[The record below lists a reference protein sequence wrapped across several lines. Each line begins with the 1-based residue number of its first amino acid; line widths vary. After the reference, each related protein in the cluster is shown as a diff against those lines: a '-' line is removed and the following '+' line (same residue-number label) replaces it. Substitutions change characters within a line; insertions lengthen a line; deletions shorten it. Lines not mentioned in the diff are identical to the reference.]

1 MKRTHHCGEL
11 TRDQDGQTVTLMGWV
26 HGRRDHGGVLFID
39 VRDRFGVTQ
48 LVFDVEADQTI
59 HAQANELRNEFVIA
73 ATGTVRLR
81 PEESVNPQITTGEIE
96 IRVDALDV
104 LNRANTPPFLI
115 EDDSQATEALRLKHR
130 YLDLRRPPMQRL
142 LTLRHDVTYRTR
154 QFLHERRFLE
164 IETPI
169 LTKSTPEG
177 ARDYLVPS
185 RVNQGAFF
193 ALPQSPQLFKQ
204 ILMVGGADRYF
215 QIARCFRDEDLRLD
229 RQPEFTQIDLE
240 MSFVERDDVMN
251 LTEELLRLVC
261 KEAAGVALPSPF
273 PRLTWQEALSRYGTD
288 KPDRRFGLELHD
300 LNEVAKQVEFKVFRE
315 TVEKGG
321 QVSGLVVK
329 GGADIARSRIDRLI
343 DVAKGFGAKG
353 LAWVK
358 IVEGWQLDSVIA
370 KFLDAKLFQQ
380 ALPDAGPGDLL
391 LFVADKP
398 AVTYDVLG
406 RLRLYLGVELELI
419 DHDKWEPVWVTDF
432 PMFEYDAA
440 EQRYV
445 ALHHPFTSPK
455 TDDLAGLESDP
466 LHVHAQAYD
475 VVLNGFEIGGGSIRI
490 HRSELQQ
497 KVFKLLGISK
507 KAAQEKF
514 GFLLDALEYGAPPH
528 GGIALGL
535 DRLVMLLGKAESIRE
550 VIPFPKTQKVQC
562 LMTEAPSD
570 VGHTQLKELG
580 VKLDVE
586 I

>member
-1 MKRTHHCGEL
+1 
-11 TRDQDGQTVTLMGWV
+11 MGWV

-48 LVFDVEADQTI
+48 LVFDVEADQSI
-59 HAQANELRNEFVIA
+59 HEQANELRNEFVIA

-81 PEESVNPQITTGEIE
+81 PEDSINPQISTGEIE
-96 IRVDALDV
+96 IQVRVLEV
-104 LNRANTPPFLI
+104 LNPARTPPFLI
-115 EDDSQATEALRLKHR
+115 EEDSQATEALRLKHR

-142 LTLRHDVTYRTR
+142 LTLRHDVVYRTR

-261 KEAAGVALPSPF
+261 KDAAGISLPSPF
-273 PRLTWQEALSRYGTD
+273 PRLTYQEAMSRYGTD

-300 LNEVAKQVEFKVFRE
+300 LNEVAKHVEFKVFRD
-315 TVEKGG
+315 TVEQGG

-358 IVEGWQLDSVIA
+358 IVQGWQLESAIA
-370 KFLDAKLFQQ
+370 KFLDAALLQR
-380 ALPDAGPGDLL
+380 ALPDAEPGDLL
-391 LFVADKP
+391 LFVADQP
-398 AVTYDVLG
+398 AVTYEVLG
-406 RLRLYLGVELELI
+406 RLRSYLGVELELI
-419 DHDKWEPVWVTDF
+419 DDERWEPVWVTDF

-445 ALHHPFTSPK
+445 ALHHPFTSPRM
-455 TDDLAGLESDP
+455 DELPNLDSEP
-466 LHVHAQAYD
+466 LHVHTQAYD

-490 HRSELQQ
+490 HRSELQH
-497 KVFKLLGISK
+497 KVFNLLGISK
-507 KAAQEKF
+507 EAAQEKF

-535 DRLVMLLGKAESIRE
+535 DRLIMLLGTTESIRE

-562 LMTEAPSD
+562 LMTEAPSG
-570 VGHTQLKELG
+570 VGQTQLKELG
-580 VKLDVE
+580 IKLDVE

>member
-1 MKRTHHCGEL
+1 MNAGFWKSKPRSS
-11 TRDQDGQTVTLMGWV
+11 
-26 HGRRDHGGVLFID
+26 RRVPRKGPG
-39 VRDRFGVTQ
+39 
-48 LVFDVEADQTI
+48 
-59 HAQANELRNEFVIA
+59 
-73 ATGTVRLR
+73 
-81 PEESVNPQITTGEIE
+81 ITWC
-96 IRVDALDV
+96 RVAS
-104 LNRANTPPFLI
+104 I
-115 EDDSQATEALRLKHR
+115 K
-130 YLDLRRPPMQRL
+130 
-142 LTLRHDVTYRTR
+142 
-154 QFLHERRFLE
+154 
-164 IETPI
+164 
-169 LTKSTPEG
+169 
-177 ARDYLVPS
+177 
-185 RVNQGAFF
+185 GAFF

-261 KEAAGVALPSPF
+261 KEAAGVSLPSPF
-273 PRLTWQEALSRYGTD
+273 PRLTYQEALSRYGTD

-370 KFLDAKLFQQ
+370 KFLDAGLFQS

-391 LFVADKP
+391 LFIADKP

-445 ALHHPFTSPK
+445 ALHHPFTSPRA
-455 TDDLAGLESDP
+455 DDLAGLESDP

-507 KAAQEKF
+507 EAAQEKF
-514 GFLLDALEYGAPPH
+514 GFLLEALEYGAPPH

-580 VKLDVE
+580 IKLDVE

>member
-1 MKRTHHCGEL
+1 
-11 TRDQDGQTVTLMGWV
+11 MGWV

-48 LVFDVEADQTI
+48 LVFDVEADQAI

-73 ATGTVRLR
+73 ATGQVRLR

-142 LTLRHDVTYRTR
+142 LTLRHDVTYLTR
-154 QFLHERRFLE
+154 LFLHERRFLE

-185 RVNQGAFF
+185 RVNQGSFF

-261 KEAAGVALPSPF
+261 KEAAGVSLPSPF
-273 PRLTWQEALSRYGTD
+273 PCLTYQESLSRYGTD
-288 KPDRRFGLELHD
+288 KPDRRFGLELCD

-315 TVEKGG
+315 TVDKGG

-329 GGADIARSRIDRLI
+329 GGAEIARNRIDRLI

-358 IVEGWQLDSVIA
+358 ITEGWEFESAIA
-370 KFLDAKLFQQ
+370 KFLDAGLFQA

-391 LFVADKP
+391 LFIADKP

-445 ALHHPFTSPK
+445 ALHHPFTSPRA
-455 TDDLAGLESDP
+455 DDISGLDADP

-497 KVFKLLGISK
+497 KVFNLLGISK
-507 KAAQEKF
+507 EDAQEKF

-528 GGIALGL
+528 GGIAMGL
-535 DRLVMLLGKAESIRE
+535 DRLVMLLGKTESIRE

-570 VGHTQLKELG
+570 VGQTQLKELG
-580 VKLDVE
+580 IKLDLEV
-586 I
+586 